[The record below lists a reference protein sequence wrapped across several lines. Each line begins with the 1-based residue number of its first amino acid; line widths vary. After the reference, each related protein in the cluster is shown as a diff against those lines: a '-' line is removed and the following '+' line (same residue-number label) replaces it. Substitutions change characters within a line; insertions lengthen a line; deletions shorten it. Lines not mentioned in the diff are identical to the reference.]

1 MNDHLLIL
9 EASYPIRWL
18 QIDEDLMHFPEE
30 SFLPALMA
38 LEQGEKEQEHSP
50 LGREL
55 SRIEAKV
62 NLALLLLGDLRREKV
77 LPPYKPALL
86 SAKELIWQEETP
98 PVAGE
103 KVTIEIYLNPHYPY
117 PLRLSL
123 QVIRIGE
130 HHWVSGQ
137 WVDLDPLLQEQF
149 TQYIFR
155 AHRRALARRK
165 IPG

>member
-1 MNDHLLIL
+1 MNI
-9 EASYPIRWL
+9 WC
-18 QIDEDLMHFPEE
+18 HFPKKAFAGIDG
-30 SFLPALMA
+30 SRDKV
-38 LEQGEKEQEHSP
+38 EKEPRRIAP

-62 NLALLLLGDLRREKV
+62 NLALLLLGDLQREKL

-86 SAKELIWQEETP
+86 SATELVWQEDAP
-98 PVAGE
+98 PAVGE
-103 KVTIEIYLNPHYPY
+103 KVTLEIYLNPHYPY

-123 QVIRIGE
+123 QVVKIGE
-130 HHWVSGQ
+130 HHWVHGN

-149 TQYIFR
+149 AQYIFR

-165 IPG
+165 ISG